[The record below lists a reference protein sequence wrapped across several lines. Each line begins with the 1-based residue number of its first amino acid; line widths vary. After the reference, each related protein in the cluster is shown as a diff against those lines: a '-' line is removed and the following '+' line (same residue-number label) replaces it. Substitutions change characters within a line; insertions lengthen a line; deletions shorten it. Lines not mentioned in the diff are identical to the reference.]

1 MRVRIGVGRCQMLM
15 RSRAMIRVRLKK
27 RDKVWIRASTR
38 ARAQEVLGAR
48 GTTSSSVRGSARAKV
63 RTKMNVSIRG

>member
-38 ARAQEVLGAR
+38 ARAQEVLGA
-48 GTTSSSVRGSARAKV
+48 GAPQVPV
-63 RTKMNVSIRG
+63 

>member
-1 MRVRIGVGRCQMLM
+1 MCQGQVRVRIGVGRCQMLM

-38 ARAQEVLGAR
+38 ARAQEVLGA
-48 GTTSSSVRGSARAKV
+48 GAPQVPV
-63 RTKMNVSIRG
+63 

>member
-1 MRVRIGVGRCQMLM
+1 MLM

-38 ARAQEVLGAR
+38 AKGSGGTWCRGA
-48 GTTSSSVRGSARAKV
+48 TSSSVRVSARAKV
-63 RTKMNVSIRG
+63 RTKMNVV

>member
-1 MRVRIGVGRCQMLM
+1 MSGSGEGKNRGGVDVRMLM

-38 ARAQEVLGAR
+38 ARAQEVLAGR
-48 GTTSSSVRGSARAKV
+48 PQVPV
-63 RTKMNVSIRG
+63 